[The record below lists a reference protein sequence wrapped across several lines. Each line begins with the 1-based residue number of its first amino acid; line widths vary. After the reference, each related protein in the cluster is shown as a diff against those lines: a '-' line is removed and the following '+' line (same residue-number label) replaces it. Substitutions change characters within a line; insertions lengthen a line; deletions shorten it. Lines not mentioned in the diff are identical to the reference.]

1 MFRYSFYFSKILKK
15 HTVQSSSIQNQ
26 IHYSFLTQRKWKQC
40 TSLEVEGMLLKLDF
54 PFLNCFDSPKLHNE
68 LSIWKHMKIVL
79 ATHVCIQSNMYLL
92 ASTKSSENSLGKVFS
107 TRCRKT
113 RAESLVFSYI
123 RVKKLRSTLKF
134 WLEKLICIF
143 FHSFHSWKK
152 TANQLFSSKFQ
163 CRK

>member
-1 MFRYSFYFSKILKK
+1 MLYTTRKFTIFSHTKVLFTKYIEILT
-15 HTVQSSSIQNQ
+15 HNCPSLTCYVVIQGQDHKNIWRQ
-26 IHYSFLTQRKWKQC
+26 QVYTKYIYCKYVVEK
-40 TSLEVEGMLLKLDF
+40 LET
-54 PFLNCFDSPKLHNE
+54 
-68 LSIWKHMKIVL
+68 I
-79 ATHVCIQSNMYLL
+79 
-92 ASTKSSENSLGKVFS
+92 FS
-107 TRCRKT
+107 TRCRKM

-152 TANQLFSSKFQ
+152 TANQLFSSKYQ